1 MSSKIG
7 YYIIKPKSNFYLKD
21 QKTLIFQ
28 HKKEL
33 LFLNLN
39 AQICDVISYDG
50 TYVRTFPSRRKGSAS
65 SYQCYPALG
74 LQPGPLKI
82 KKMAFR
88 LTFHAGKSRNRTI
101 TILFLTMDFIKA
113 KISGPG
119 TNSKALAHTQHKRT
133 CLLTVCQT
141 SYMQNCHLSPQV
153 EDVISKKSLTKGL
166 YRPKS
171 KL

>member
-1 MSSKIG
+1 MTHANIMIVAIKTDAMSSKIG

-39 AQICDVISYDG
+39 AQICDVIRYDG

-74 LQPGPLKI
+74 LAGP
-82 KKMAFR
+82 FEDQEN
-88 LTFHAGKSRNRTI
+88 G
-101 TILFLTMDFIKA
+101 
-113 KISGPG
+113 
-119 TNSKALAHTQHKRT
+119 
-133 CLLTVCQT
+133 
-141 SYMQNCHLSPQV
+141 LSPYFSYRKIQ
-153 EDVISKKSLTKGL
+153 EQNDYHFISDHGFYKGENKWVRNKFKSSRSHTA
-166 YRPKS
+166 
-171 KL
+171 